1 WYVSD
6 GARKAAL
13 VFQIDDFNAFKTS
26 TERLEGEK
34 VSLGGFQWHIRCY
47 VTDGML
53 SLVLVATHPTQPV
66 WHCKAEFG
74 LRAETDRDY
83 YSKSTEIFANT
94 CPAWGWVKLASV
106 YNVGRFLK
114 GNIFKVSVEVRVFN
128 CYVTDG
134 AYGIWTRFHDVVLIF
149 PDDRNKRLHANKG
162 FLAANSEFFEGL
174 FFGSFA
180 DPDQEEAQL
189 TRVKSDAVAAFLIA
203 IAPGAP
209 TIREKNI
216 VTLLRM
222 ADRFQAPQL
231 TEQCLDVI
239 LKNTHVKMPFVQK
252 LQLADELELSQFR

>member
-1 WYVSD
+1 MSGGSVPSAKKARTADETRNDEPTSSGGASNSFSRD

-106 YNVGRFLK
+106 Y
-114 GNIFKVSVEVRVFN
+114 VSR
-128 CYVTDG
+128 CS
-134 AYGIWTRFHDVVLIF
+134 
-149 PDDRNKRLHANKG
+149 P
-162 FLAANSEFFEGL
+162 
-174 FFGSFA
+174 
-180 DPDQEEAQL
+180 
-189 TRVKSDAVAAFLIA
+189 
-203 IAPGAP
+203 
-209 TIREKNI
+209 
-216 VTLLRM
+216 
-222 ADRFQAPQL
+222 
-231 TEQCLDVI
+231 
-239 LKNTHVKMPFVQK
+239 
-252 LQLADELELSQFR
+252 